1 MSRSKAP
8 ALDLS
13 RQGDRTFLH
22 LLINVLIV
30 SVMNFTVWFAIT
42 FWIFIETQSVLA
54 TGMVAGIFLVC
65 TAASGIWFGSLVD
78 HYRKKLVMQG
88 SVVASLAFY
97 GLAFT
102 CYQLAPDG
110 AFTSAASGW

>member
-78 HYRKKLVMQG
+78 HYRKKSVMQG
-88 SVVASLAFY
+88 SVAVSMVFYIAAFVVY
-97 GLAFT
+97 L
-102 CYQLAPDG
+102 LV
-110 AFTSAASGW
+110 